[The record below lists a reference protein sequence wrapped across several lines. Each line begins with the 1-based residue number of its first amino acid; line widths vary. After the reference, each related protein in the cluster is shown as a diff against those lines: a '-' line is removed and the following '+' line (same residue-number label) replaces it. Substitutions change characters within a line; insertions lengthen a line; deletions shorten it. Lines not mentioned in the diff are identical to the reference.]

1 MKNILQLINTNF
13 LDISIIILVILISLY
28 IHNNLKHKRGTWN
41 KFYYHLDNKKY
52 LDYRTVCSGTSSS
65 LSGTLFPGNVVARDK
80 SNYHKP
86 RHLSRS
92 KTTKYTTNS
101 KGEIQCKYALENIF
115 KKPFKKVRPNFM
127 FNDIT
132 GSNLEL
138 DLYNPEL
145 KLSVEYSGRQHYQ
158 YVPFFHRNG
167 KQDFY
172 NQKYRD
178 KIKKELCHKN
188 GITLIVV
195 PYTVKLHNIEKFI
208 IKELYKHGYT

>member
-41 KFYYHLDNKKY
+41 NFYYHLDNKKY
-52 LDYRTVCSGTSSS
+52 LD
-65 LSGTLFPGNVVARDK
+65 LSRDK

-86 RHLSRS
+86 RSR
-92 KTTKYTTNS
+92 TTKYTTNS
-101 KGEIQCKYALENIF
+101 KGEIQCKHALENIF

-145 KLSVEYSGRQHYQ
+145 KLCVEYSGRQHYQ